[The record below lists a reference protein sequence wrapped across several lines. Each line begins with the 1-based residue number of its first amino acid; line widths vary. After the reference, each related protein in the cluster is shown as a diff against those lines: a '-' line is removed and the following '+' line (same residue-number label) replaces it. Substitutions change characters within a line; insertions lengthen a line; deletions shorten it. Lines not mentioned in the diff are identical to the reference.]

1 MDFEQL
7 ITSILASF
15 IIMVRRIIFLIISPY
30 KTMRA
35 ISQDT
40 DIIQAMIILS
50 GIVIYFFAA
59 NRFRSYEYHPA
70 LLSFITIL
78 HIMGTMLFFALF
90 TRLSTKQN
98 HITMRPFMMLFSYAL
113 IPTLMWFMVNSW
125 LFVLIPP
132 PRTFSILGKGFS
144 ILYMSFSVA
153 LLAWKMI
160 LMYLAIRYATGFQ
173 FFRIVYSLF
182 IYLAIIIPYWLLLY
196 SFGLFRVP
204 FL

>member
-1 MDFEQL
+1 
-7 ITSILASF
+7 
-15 IIMVRRIIFLIISPY
+15 
-30 KTMRA
+30 MRA

-40 DIIQAMIILS
+40 DIIQTMIILS

-90 TRLSTKQN
+90 TSLSTKQT
-98 HITMRPFMMLFSYAL
+98 HTHMRPFMMLFSYAL
-113 IPTLMWFMVNSW
+113 IPTLMWFIINSW
-125 LFVLIPP
+125 LFVLLPP
-132 PRTFSILGKGFS
+132 PRTLSMLGKGFS

>member
-1 MDFEQL
+1 MDFEN
-7 ITSILASF
+7 IIASVLASF
-15 IIMVRRIIFLIISPY
+15 IILIRRIIFLIISPY

-35 ISQDT
+35 ISADT
-40 DIIQAMIILS
+40 DITQAIIILS
-50 GIVIYFFAA
+50 GVVIYFFTA
-59 NRFRSYEYHPA
+59 NRFRPYEYHPA

-78 HIMGTMLFFALF
+78 HILGTMLFFALF
-90 TRLSTKQN
+90 TALSDKKKHMN
-98 HITMRPFMMLFSYAL
+98 MRPFIMLFSYAL
-113 IPTLMWFMVNSW
+113 IPTLMWFVVNSW

-153 LLAWKMI
+153 LSAWKMI
-160 LMYLAIRYATGFQ
+160 LVYLAIRYATGFQ
-173 FFRIVYSLF
+173 FFRIAYSLF